1 MHSTAHRVWPILQ
14 IPACLWLKITVFVLS
29 SHTITIWTW
38 YCTWP
43 CHITVA
49 VVCLFACGIHMIRTP
64 KPGFMICNGQGGIAV
79 DKDQCRL
86 CWFNYVTMS
95 SVWNKRWLWWEMW
108 GRPPFGSG
116 TAGKRRKWQ
125 TRGHA
130 LAGKTKL
137 NPVSLNASEMMR
149 LLHFCAELFILSP
162 CMPFIY
168 NVEAF
173 TFPQCKEDCSQV
185 GELLEQPL
193 WNLQQT
199 TLSGN
204 EHIFFMLLQCCRLP

>member
-1 MHSTAHRVWPILQ
+1 
-14 IPACLWLKITVFVLS
+14 
-29 SHTITIWTW
+29 
-38 YCTWP
+38 
-43 CHITVA
+43 
-49 VVCLFACGIHMIRTP
+49 
-64 KPGFMICNGQGGIAV
+64 
-79 DKDQCRL
+79 
-86 CWFNYVTMS
+86 
-95 SVWNKRWLWWEMW
+95 MW
-108 GRPPFGSG
+108 GWPPFGSG

-185 GELLEQPL
+185 GELLEQPF
-193 WNLQQT
+193 WKIQQT
-199 TLSGN
+199 TLSPPMSPLCSDVCLCVTTTFVSN
-204 EHIFFMLLQCCRLP
+204 QKMTPVMTNRWECCVGSGCRVQSFLSCSSADFSAWDGGTRWVCESVSLCQAVGVCVCSGWVPRCLAVSLSRCLAVLPTPHQ